1 MPTTTTDKTTAAVKP
16 LPHKTYT
23 IKGQKRVLFTR
34 GRGHDCKLIDV
45 PAGLLQI
52 AATGAETPDTYVVES
67 GLRPRA
73 DNEQLTALITD
84 YVEQAGRHQ
93 AVPMTVFAS
102 TVSIDAYAAA

>member
-1 MPTTTTDKTTAAVKP
+1 MPTTTDKPKATVKP

-34 GRGHDCKLIDV
+34 GRGHECELIDV
-45 PAGLLQI
+45 PAGLLEI
-52 AATGAETPDTYVVES
+52 AATGVETPDTYVVES

-73 DNEQLTALITD
+73 DNEQLTALIAD
-84 YVEQAGRHQ
+84 YVAQAEHHQ